1 MSITDYLEWYILY
14 IPHDVYLWGVVAFLV
29 VLFLFAIWK
38 RFQGVRYALAFL
50 LVEYIALLMYFT
62 VFCRRATG
70 IHEWKLIPL
79 WSYRAIDQGITVL
92 LHEVVMNV
100 AVFVPIG
107 VLLGQIFK
115 DMVWWKVLIPGV
127 CVSVI
132 IELLQLILMRGLCE
146 TDDVL
151 HNTLGCLIGIG
162 IVQSTRK
169 VITFC

>member
-1 MSITDYLEWYILY
+1 M
-14 IPHDVYLWGVVAFLV
+14 
-29 VLFLFAIWK
+29 
-38 RFQGVRYALAFL
+38 
-50 LVEYIALLMYFT
+50 
-62 VFCRRATG
+62 
-70 IHEWKLIPL
+70 
-79 WSYRAIDQGITVL
+79 L

-115 DMVWWKVLIPGV
+115 GMVWWKVLIPGV